1 MLKWILFQ
9 TVSIDEFLFLLNII
23 KFVVERMGSKR
34 RNHFLWGF
42 FNFTFFLY
50 IFFLNVVNEKKTIVT
65 SAEARQSVVIR
76 KKEEEAISLLAT
88 FWSFV
93 GFLND
98 EKKSW
103 RNTGRSAANQNLFQ
117 NNHLMHIIVFNF
129 AFRYSRY
136 KIYFFVQ
143 TF

>member
-9 TVSIDEFLFLLNII
+9 TVGIDEFLFLLNII

-65 SAEARQSVVIR
+65 SAEARQSVVII

-98 EKKSW
+98 EKKS
-103 RNTGRSAANQNLFQ
+103 
-117 NNHLMHIIVFNF
+117 
-129 AFRYSRY
+129 
-136 KIYFFVQ
+136 
-143 TF
+143 